1 MVKGIHM
8 DSSAKKKNA
17 KLTWHD
23 VGITI
28 GTLAATTLLCYALR
42 PFAGE
47 EKCCGVKRENTC
59 NAIN

>member
-17 KLTWHD
+17 KLTWRD

-28 GTLAATTLLCYALR
+28 GTLGGNNACVLR
-42 PFAGE
+42 VEAVCRG
-47 EKCCGVKRENTC
+47 RE
-59 NAIN
+59 I

>member
-17 KLTWHD
+17 KLTWRD

-28 GTLAATTLLCYALR
+28 GTLAATTLLCFGL
-42 PFAGE
+42 
-47 EKCCGVKRENTC
+47 
-59 NAIN
+59 